1 MLFKDMKENQEL
13 KSSSATANCYSEGK
27 DDVTSYPWLALRG
40 RTYYLRA
47 PVPADIVESFGRR
60 EIWRSL
66 RTQDRKTAL
75 NLLRMESARV
85 VDQFEK
91 HRANM
96 TRLAEPPVWELTD
109 QQIKMVEDAYYASL
123 LEEDEELRLSGF
135 EGRDF
140 DEFMD
145 WKEFLDELSRNE
157 YARGTP
163 SRFFL
168 DEAEDVLSWDGIELR
183 LHPRSP
189 SWPKLVRTIYAATIR
204 ANKVIRDRNKG
215 EVVPTPQIELQ
226 PLREPLKP
234 TWEDAKKFYIAE
246 RVAGSDFS
254 RKKRINRLN
263 AITRKMTEALGEIP
277 ALPDWTVDHAYAVRD
292 HLLRSGKV
300 KASTVRRELNDIKGI
315 FSLYKD
321 KKARTMINPF
331 ERLELPK
338 NAEGQKDDRDP
349 LPAQV
354 LTAVRSLILEKANP
368 DLKLIWRLL
377 EATGCRLAEITGLRT
392 EDVDLSGET
401 PHLRIIGHD
410 RRRLKNKSSERE
422 VPLVGDGLI
431 AAAEA
436 LETARGKHFLFE
448 RYSGDTGPNT
458 ASQSMMKWLRK
469 VSSDRRHTVHSLRHN
484 MADRCD
490 IAGVDPTDKAA
501 ILGHMSGSASE
512 RYYGS
517 RLARRVAL
525 TRAMKAAFALKP

>member
-1 MLFKDMKENQEL
+1 MLFKDMKENQGL

-40 RTYYLRA
+40 STYYLRA

-75 NLLRMESARV
+75 KLLRMESARV
-85 VDQFEK
+85 IEQFEK
-91 HRANM
+91 HRASM
-96 TRLAEPPVWELTD
+96 ARLAEPPVWELTD
-109 QQIKMVEDAYYASL
+109 QQIKMVEDVYFAHL
-123 LEEDEELRLSGF
+123 LDEDEELRLSAF
-135 EGRDF
+135 EGFDF
-140 DEFMD
+140 DELAD
-145 WKEFLDELSRNE
+145 TREAVEELSRQE
-157 YARGTP
+157 FARGRT
-163 SRFFL
+163 SQFML
-168 DEAEDVLSWDGIELR
+168 DEAEDVLTWDGIEVR
-183 LHPRSP
+183 LDPKSP
-189 SWPKLVRTIYAATIR
+189 SWAKVVRALYAATIR
-204 ANKVIRDRNKG
+204 ASKAIRDRNAG
-215 EVVPTPQIELQ
+215 EVVVTPQVDLK
-226 PLREPLKP
+226 PLRAPPKP
-234 TWEDAKKFYIAE
+234 TWEDAKNFYIAE
-246 RVAGSDFS
+246 RIAGSDFS
-254 RKKRINRLN
+254 RKKRISRLN

-292 HLLRSGKV
+292 HLLKSGKV
-300 KASTVRRELNDIKGI
+300 KATTVRRELNDIKGI

-321 KKARTMINPF
+321 KRARTMINPF

-338 NAEGQKDDRDP
+338 GAEGQKDDRDP

-354 LTAVRSLILEKANP
+354 LEEVRSLILGKANP

-392 EDVDLSGET
+392 EDVRLNEET

-410 RRRLKNKSSERE
+410 GRRLKNKSSERE
-422 VPLVGDGLI
+422 VPLVGDGLT

-436 LETARGKHFLFE
+436 LEAARGKHFLFE

-469 VSSDRRHTVHSLRHN
+469 VTSDRRHTVHSLRHN

-490 IAGVDPTDKAA
+490 INGVDPTDKAA

-512 RYYGS
+512 KYYGS
-517 RLARRVAL
+517 RAARRVAL
-525 TRAMKAAFALKP
+525 GRAMNRAFGLS